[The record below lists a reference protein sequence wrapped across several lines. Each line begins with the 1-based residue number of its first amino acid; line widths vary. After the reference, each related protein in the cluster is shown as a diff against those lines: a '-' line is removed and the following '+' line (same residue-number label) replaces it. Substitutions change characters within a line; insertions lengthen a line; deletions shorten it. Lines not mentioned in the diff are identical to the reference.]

1 MKSTSLRFSFNSI
14 KIKLNK
20 TNFVEIEN
28 KALVDGVIVMS
39 YLKKSVS
46 KQVETKIVDIFTK
59 DPFQGN
65 SLVVIIYGYNLSVEE
80 KTAIIRELNAEK
92 GVFIG
97 DADDGKSDFKIGI
110 FSQEEELDCDY
121 QSLIGAAYVMIAEK
135 HVILKDSSTNILTE
149 QTRNGVF
156 PLIINSQG
164 REIQH
169 LMIILDWKE
178 MPEFRRIEYDS
189 SRVAESLGIS
199 AEDLRVDLAIQAVKM
214 KHWSMIIP
222 VKSLEVLDRV
232 IIDESKLINLAS
244 DNNVSFICLFKI
256 DDSKTETKIHTRI
269 INPNI
274 LDHKKENNFEDPIT
288 GESNTNIAA
297 YIFEHK
303 LIPFSES
310 KIQTHFLQKTKDGR
324 SGEIIVE
331 MVIVDETINEI
342 YIGGKATIVLD
353 GKMKLT
359 PY

>member
-1 MKSTSLRFSFNSI
+1 
-14 KIKLNK
+14 
-20 TNFVEIEN
+20 
-28 KALVDGVIVMS
+28 MS

-65 SLVVIIYGYNLSVEE
+65 SLVVIIYGYNLSIEE

-97 DADDGKSDFKIGI
+97 DADDGKSDFKIAL
-110 FSQEEELDCDY
+110 FSREEELDCDY

-149 QTRNGVF
+149 QTRNGIF

-169 LMIILDWKE
+169 LMIMLDWKE
-178 MPEFRRIEYDS
+178 KPEFRRVEYDS
-189 SRVAESLGIS
+189 SRIADSLGIS
-199 AEDLRVDLAIQAVKM
+199 TEDLRADIAIQAVRM

-222 VKSLEVLDRV
+222 VKSLDVLDRA
-232 IIDESKLINLAS
+232 ILDKSKLINLAS
-244 DNNVSFICLFKI
+244 DNNVDFICLFKI
-256 DDSKTETKIHTRI
+256 DDSQTETKIHTRI
-269 INPNI
+269 FNPNI
-274 LDHKKENNFEDPIT
+274 LGHKKDNNFEDSIT

-303 LIPFSES
+303 LIPFSGS
-310 KIQTHFLQKTKDGR
+310 KTQAHFIQKTKNGR
-324 SGEIIVE
+324 AGEIIVE
-331 MVIVDETINEI
+331 MVIVDENINEI